1 MSDVIEPNKI
11 MPTTTTSTTSTTNA
25 TYISA
30 DCDKDFV
37 TVVQVEETINK
48 SLKNDEFVTVL
59 QVGSDNSSVATH
71 IAENIVEEV
80 IIYRLPGER
89 LGMALKFEGGTNA
102 NEKLTKV
109 FIQSINPDS
118 PASRAQ
124 GQQLGHLTEGD
135 EIMQIEGRLAASMTR
150 LECVA
155 TLRDAPVCIKIV
167 VKRELICQ
175 CMQQTQQ
182 LQSNVQTSPSSSS
195 SSSWIKKHNEEVVN
209 KTISTINQSGMQ
221 GIKKGPP
228 PPVPPRLA
236 TTILSSKRKSVNN
249 EIKNENEIEK
259 PPRKKASQPPPLPPR
274 RPKVP
279 PPQPPASTSPSNN
292 NEKSMNCSQTNQEKV
307 FESQEKVDEFIEK
320 VNQSTSSTLE
330 QITESKICETNDL
343 PAKNN
348 SNPILKEKPIEEKN
362 NSILNNITNL
372 FESSLPM
379 EPSIYLNLLADEDR
393 MVSLR
398 H

>member
-1 MSDVIEPNKI
+1 MSGVIEPNKI
-11 MPTTTTSTTSTTNA
+11 MPTTAAATTATTTTNA

-48 SLKNDEFVTVL
+48 SLKNDDFVTVL

-182 LQSNVQTSPSSSS
+182 LQSNVQTSPSSS
-195 SSSWIKKHNEEVVN
+195 WIKKHNEEVVN

-221 GIKKGPP
+221 GNKKGPP

-259 PPRKKASQPPPLPPR
+259 PPRKKPSQPPPLPPR

-279 PPQPPASTSPSNN
+279 PPQPPASTSQSNN
-292 NEKSMNCSQTNQEKV
+292 NQISMDCSQTNQEKV

-320 VNQSTSSTLE
+320 VHQSTSSTSE
-330 QITESKICETNDL
+330 QKTQSKVCETNDL
-343 PAKNN
+343 PIKNN

-362 NSILNNITNL
+362 NPVLNNITNL

-393 MVSLR
+393 MVSLHR
-398 H
+398 